1 MNHAYKKVYV
11 EIFASSDQRDDRP
24 VLHFRICLIYSLFD
38 EKLLSPGPHNQQLTA
53 SMSHVTDDLRKSM
66 HVLLMH
72 VDSGHDSRPCK
83 NEHPTV
89 VYRCL
94 CLCVCVGGGGL
105 SN

>member
-1 MNHAYKKVYV
+1 MNHPYKKVYV

-24 VLHFRICLIYSLFD
+24 VLHFRLCLIYSLFD
-38 EKLLSPGPHNQQLTA
+38 EKLLSPGPHKQQLTA

-94 CLCVCVGGGGL
+94 CVCVGGGGL